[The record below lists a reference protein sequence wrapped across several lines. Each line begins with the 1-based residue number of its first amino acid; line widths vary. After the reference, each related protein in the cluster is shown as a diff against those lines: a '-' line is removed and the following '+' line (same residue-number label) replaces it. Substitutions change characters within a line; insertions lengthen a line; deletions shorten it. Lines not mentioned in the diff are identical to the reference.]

1 MILQIHH
8 CKLQFALLHHIYLL
22 YFERCS
28 SCQRRYIQR
37 RRKLAPSAKC
47 RPRLRKRW
55 TVVKAQF
62 RNSILDSQK
71 FQSNDALNNVQ
82 DLDIMMLHNTL
93 LYLTF
98 FLRGLH
104 ARARA
109 QEEEIFSLWEQ
120 VAVTCMKMLN
130 EKCNLERQFSEL
142 RNELKGTKSVSLRE
156 HS

>member
-1 MILQIHH
+1 M
-8 CKLQFALLHHIYLL
+8 KM
-22 YFERCS
+22 
-28 SCQRRYIQR
+28 
-37 RRKLAPSAKC
+37 
-47 RPRLRKRW
+47 
-55 TVVKAQF
+55 AQF

-142 RNELKGTKSVSLRE
+142 RNGASLRVSHINVGKCRVGKLSGMVEGGKLSRVEGHKISVSKGA
-156 HS
+156 